1 MVFSYIRL
9 FLNPLCALQVSLA
22 HWNQDEEYGGFGGPH
37 AMVPG
42 GYGALTDALAA
53 RLDVRLSM
61 PVASIAYDGDSV
73 QVKAVTGAP
82 SCLASTLPRAAMLC
96 CTSACRRRLR
106 KRLVLGVG
114 RPCYLHCE

>member
-1 MVFSYIRL
+1 M
-9 FLNPLCALQVSLA
+9 SLA

-53 RLDVRLSM
+53 RLLDVRLNS

-73 QVKAVTGAP
+73 QVKTAAGAP
-82 SCLASTLPRAAMLC
+82 LLPDHQLKWHSH
-96 CTSACRRRLR
+96 SAD
-106 KRLVLGVG
+106 
-114 RPCYLHCE
+114 LHW